1 MDDIILTVVTLIV
14 LFGSLF
20 GGIGVLSH
28 FLQHGFVL
36 PDTLG
41 TVLCF
46 YIVAVLLAVKMTD
59 TDFRDLKWLWPVNMV
74 LAVSVLVPYLF
85 YDF

>member
-28 FLQHGFVL
+28 FLQYGFVL

-46 YIVAVLLAVKMTD
+46 YIVAVLLA
-59 TDFRDLKWLWPVNMV
+59 LC
-74 LAVSVLVPYLF
+74 VSRTLTRAPRKSPTQSATPR
-85 YDF
+85 